1 MLELPSCFGEYG
13 VQVADSFACGGDSFA
28 CGGARTTESMVTC
41 LYRVKLGHTSPL
53 VTITWC
59 KTLVGLGLSLN
70 VQDTPVCEGMTSAC
84 KVDTKPWLFG
94 KKKGSK
100 VLEIAR
106 GIVVDV
112 VWDLTEAKYGS
123 GPEPVDGFFFALV
136 HEHEIILLL
145 GDMTEEASMKTHA
158 RVISS
163 ETIMISRRE
172 HIFGRRLYATKAQF
186 GENGRIHD
194 ILIECNTGGRE
205 PRLCVKVDKQL
216 VLQVKRLIWKFR
228 GNQTILVDGFPVELF
243 WDVHNWLFSP
253 NDGHAVFMFQT
264 CMATDKSWSSL
275 ASTGSS
281 LFHWHHTSSSSSS
294 VKDAESSGFSLLL
307 YAWKSE

>member
-1 MLELPSCFGEYG
+1 MLDLPFCFGEYG
-13 VQVADSFACGGDSFA
+13 VQVADSFACGT
-28 CGGARTTESMVTC
+28 ARTTESMVTC
-41 LYRVKLGHTSPL
+41 LYRIKLGDLSPL

-70 VQDTPVCEGMTSAC
+70 VQETPSCEGMPSAC

-106 GIVVDV
+106 GVLIDV
-112 VWDLTEAKYGS
+112 VWDLTEAKYAS
-123 GPEPVDGFFFALV
+123 GPEPVDGFFFSLV

-145 GDMTEEASMKTHA
+145 GDMTEDAYTKTHA
-158 RVISS
+158 KSISS

-186 GENGRIHD
+186 GENGRTHD
-194 ILIECNTGGRE
+194 IVIECNTRGRE
-205 PRLCVKVDKQL
+205 PRLCVRVDKQL
-216 VLQVKRLIWKFR
+216 VVQVKRLMWKFR

-253 NDGHAVFMFQT
+253 SDGHAVFMFQT
-264 CMATDKSWSSL
+264 SMATDKAWSSL
-275 ASTGSS
+275 ASTSTS
-281 LFHWHHTSSSSSS
+281 LFHWHQTSSLSSSMT
-294 VKDAESSGFSLLL
+294 DTESSGFSLLL